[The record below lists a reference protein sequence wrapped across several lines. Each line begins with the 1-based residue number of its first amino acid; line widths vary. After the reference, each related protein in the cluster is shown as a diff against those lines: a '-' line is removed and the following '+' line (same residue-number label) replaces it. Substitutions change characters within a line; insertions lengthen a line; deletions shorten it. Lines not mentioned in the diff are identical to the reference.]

1 MRRCTKNYLEGILK
15 LYPEYVAMIGDREAS
30 IMNPDEIYID
40 QNIGGGRSSV
50 VGRPTE
56 RKVMSIIED
65 EDLNAI
71 KHHKSVIERTLKN
84 ADPITFG
91 IVEAHYFNDTKLDS
105 IAQDL
110 ETTFDFCNKLRK
122 RYLDTLATELR
133 LLK

>member
-1 MRRCTKNYLEGILK
+1 MRKCTKNYVEGTLR

-71 KHHKSVIERTLKN
+71 KHHKSVI
-84 ADPITFG
+84 
-91 IVEAHYFNDTKLDS
+91 
-105 IAQDL
+105 
-110 ETTFDFCNKLRK
+110 
-122 RYLDTLATELR
+122 
-133 LLK
+133 